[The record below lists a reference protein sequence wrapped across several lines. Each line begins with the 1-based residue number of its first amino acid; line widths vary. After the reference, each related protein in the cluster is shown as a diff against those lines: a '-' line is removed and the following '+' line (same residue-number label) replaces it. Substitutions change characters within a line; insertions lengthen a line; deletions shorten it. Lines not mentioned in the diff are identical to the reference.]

1 MENELLSI
9 MNIAESIAEKNI
21 NRSEDLCNAFNMS
34 VTTLRRRLSLL
45 RHFGVQIKSKRTV
58 GAQIG
63 TWSYRIENW
72 QEVKK
77 LVRKW
82 KELEKKQDML
92 LKEHSI

>member
-21 NRSEDLCNAFNMS
+21 NRSEDLCNVFDMS

-63 TWSYRIENW
+63 TWSYKIENW
-72 QEVKK
+72 PQVKK
-77 LVRKW
+77 MIMKW
-82 KELEKKQDML
+82 KDLEEKQEKL
-92 LKEHSI
+92 LKEYCL